1 MAVSYTQLIVR
12 LSDCDL
18 ISMRVVIYVKG
29 FTMDAPS
36 VRFLFSYPSVH
47 TKLYWIHATWTC
59 FMGLLS
65 RLWAG
70 WGIYG

>member
-47 TKLYWIHATWTC
+47 TKLYWIHAT
-59 FMGLLS
+59 
-65 RLWAG
+65 
-70 WGIYG
+70 